1 MNFQNNYW
9 LRSGFINILQ
19 NFSGLFL
26 SFGGFYFLVRILTK
40 DQFGTWT
47 LFLSITSIIELTRN
61 GLIQN
66 ALIKHLAS
74 ANRLDKMKIVTA
86 SAVINV
92 TFTLIVFLLLILL
105 AHLAAELWGAPVLQ
119 ELFYLYGIVF
129 LITCLQTQFNC
140 IEQANFSFKGVFAAN
155 LSRQLLFFL
164 FIAFCFISNYHTSL
178 ITLFLAL
185 IVSSLFSTFISAIY
199 AMSYLKYTKL
209 IDWVWVK
216 KLLDYGKYTVGTS
229 ISSLL
234 SGNLDQMMLGAM
246 LSPVA
251 AGSFNIAV
259 RITNLANI
267 PTNAVSTIVFPQTAK
282 RMETQGAEGIKY
294 LYEKS
299 VGTILAL
306 LMPALT
312 FMYFFSDIVIHLI
325 AGEKYNDTL
334 PLLKVTLL
342 YSILMPFGRQV
353 GTIFDAIGK
362 TKLNFVLVLI
372 TAALNIILNFFL
384 IRKYG
389 VMGAAYASL
398 WSGIIGYIIS
408 QIILKRMLGVS
419 LLNPWIYAVKFYPE
433 FYHKFIKK
441 DAN

>member
-1 MNFQNNYW
+1 MNFKNNYW
-9 LRSGFINILQ
+9 LRSGFISILQ

-47 LFLSITSIIELTRN
+47 LFLAVTSIIELTRN

-74 ANRLDKMKIVTA
+74 SNRLDKMKIVTA
-86 SAVINV
+86 SAVINAI
-92 TFTLIVFLLLILL
+92 FTLVIFLLLFSL
-105 AHLAAELWGAPVLQ
+105 AHLAAELWAAPALQ
-119 ELFYLYGIVF
+119 ELLYLYSLVF

-140 IEQANFSFKGVFAAN
+140 IEQANLSFKGVFASN
-155 LSRQLLFFL
+155 LSRQLIFFI
-164 FIAFCFISNYHTSL
+164 FIAFCFFSNYQTSL
-178 ITLFLAL
+178 TTLFLAL
-185 IVSSLFSTFISAIY
+185 IVSSLFSTFISAVY
-199 AMSYLKYTKL
+199 ARRYLKYTKM
-209 IDWVWVK
+209 IDWAWVK
-216 KLLDYGKYTVGTS
+216 TLLNYGKYTVGTS

-282 RMETQGAEGIKY
+282 RMETQGTEGIKY

-306 LMPALT
+306 LLPALT
-312 FMYFFSDIVIHLI
+312 FMYFFSDVVIHLI

-334 PLLKVTLL
+334 PLLKITLI
-342 YSILMPFGRQV
+342 YSIFIPFGRQV

-362 TKLNFVLVLI
+362 TKLNFILVLL
-372 TAALNIILNFFL
+372 TAIINIILNLIL
-384 IRKYG
+384 IRAYG

-398 WSGIIGYIIS
+398 FSGIIGYIIS

-419 LLNPWIYAVKFYPE
+419 LLSPWIYAVKFYPE
-433 FYHKFIKK
+433 FYHKFLKK
-441 DAN
+441 DTN